1 MIEAKPGAGGNI
13 GAAMV
18 ANADPNGY
26 TIGLVTGGHAISGA
40 LYKSLAFSP
49 TDSFE
54 MVSTLV
60 YYSFVIAVRSD
71 SPVKTLPELIA
82 FAKSKPSEVSFGSA
96 GFGTT
101 QHLAGELLNT
111 TAGIKMLHVPYR
123 GDSAAVTA
131 LLGGEVPV
139 IFGTTVLLA
148 SQIEG
153 GTVRGLAVTSPS
165 RTALLPNVPSAEEA
179 GLKGY
184 DVRTWAGIVAPKG
197 TPPEIVTKL
206 NAEIVAVLADPA
218 VKAALEAAIG
228 GEARSSTPDEM
239 RQLVWGEIAKW
250 SKVVDEAK
258 IERIDR

>member
-1 MIEAKPGAGGNI
+1 VRGYWCASVLALGMMCLLTPARPMSAAESYPNRPIRLLHGFAAGGAADALARIVSDALTKRLGQPFVIEAKPDAGGNI

-71 SPVKTLPELIA
+71 SPVKRLPELIA
-82 FAKSKPSEVSFGSA
+82 FAKSKSSEVSFGSA

-123 GDSAAVTA
+123 GDSAAH
-131 LLGGEVPV
+131 
-139 IFGTTVLLA
+139 LLA
-148 SQIEG
+148 WRRSTG
-153 GTVRGLAVTSPS
+153 NFRYNGPS
-165 RTALLPNVPSAEEA
+165 RQSDRGWDRSRIGSNVAFTNGAASECTFRGRGWIK
-179 GLKGY
+179 GL
-184 DVRTWAGIVAPKG
+184 
-197 TPPEIVTKL
+197 
-206 NAEIVAVLADPA
+206 
-218 VKAALEAAIG
+218 
-228 GEARSSTPDEM
+228 
-239 RQLVWGEIAKW
+239 
-250 SKVVDEAK
+250 
-258 IERIDR
+258 

>member
-1 MIEAKPGAGGNI
+1 MALAIPTSAAEIYPNRPIRLLHGFAAGGAADALARIVSDALMKRLGQPIVIEAKPGAGGNI
-13 GAAMV
+13 SAAMV

-82 FAKSKPSEVSFGSA
+82 LAKSKPSEVSFGST

-111 TAGIKMLHVPYR
+111 SAGTKMLHVPYR

-139 IFGTTVLLA
+139 IFGTTVL
-148 SQIEG
+148 SQ
-153 GTVRGLAVTSPS
+153 VR
-165 RTALLPNVPSAEEA
+165 
-179 GLKGY
+179 
-184 DVRTWAGIVAPKG
+184 
-197 TPPEIVTKL
+197 
-206 NAEIVAVLADPA
+206 
-218 VKAALEAAIG
+218 
-228 GEARSSTPDEM
+228 
-239 RQLVWGEIAKW
+239 
-250 SKVVDEAK
+250 
-258 IERIDR
+258 